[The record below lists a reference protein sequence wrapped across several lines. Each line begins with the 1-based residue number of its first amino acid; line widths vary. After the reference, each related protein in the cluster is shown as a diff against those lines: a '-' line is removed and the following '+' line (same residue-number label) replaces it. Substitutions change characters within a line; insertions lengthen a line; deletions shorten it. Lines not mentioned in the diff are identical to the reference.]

1 MMAGVTEAID
11 LRTMAAER
19 CHDPYLRCAFYGAA
33 QTAMGVSGSCVLAH
47 SPQGCYQLV
56 EIAFGWQSED
66 YTQTEILCTKLCEDE
81 IVYGGETAL
90 AKTIMEA
97 KSLKVPAMF
106 VLSACGPEIVGDN
119 ISAVCDEMRKK
130 VDFKIIPIE
139 CAGFRGSQYDGVDI
153 ALDALLKRLAVDHK
167 RKIPNS
173 VCLIAPH
180 ANANPT
186 WMADLAWV
194 KGALAMLGANVV
206 ATLTHRTTLSE
217 FENVTSAEKSIV
229 LSYDAGQKAAD
240 HLSREFGIEQL
251 CRGIPLPIGFTNVRR
266 WLTALGEA
274 LDAAGVA
281 ERMAAEGERMVVE
294 QCRRK
299 GFDLFSLSRLST
311 AIVADA
317 TIGIP
322 LIRLATEDLEMV
334 PVLISLRSSGKAA
347 EEVMGNELRDL
358 RLNPSIVF
366 HTDVYR
372 TRRSLAEVR
381 PKTVF
386 GSNIEKHAA
395 EGLDGVEY
403 VFQLINPIQ
412 RFRMID
418 REYFGYTGILNL
430 FESIQNDFWD
440 RYRSKRKR
448 YEARW

>member
-1 MMAGVTEAID
+1 MTDMTEAIN
-11 LRTMAAER
+11 LKIAAAER

-90 AKTIMEA
+90 ARTIIEA

-119 ISAVCDEMRKK
+119 ISSVCEEMSKK
-130 VDFKIIPIE
+130 VDFKIVPIE

-153 ALDALLKRLAVDHK
+153 ALDAMLKRLAVDDK
-167 RKIPNS
+167 QKIPDS

-194 KGALAMLGANVV
+194 KGTLVKLGANVV

-217 FENVTSAEKSIV
+217 FENVASAEKSIV

-240 HLSREFGIEQL
+240 YLYREFGVEQL
-251 CRGIPLPIGFTNVRR
+251 CRGIPLPMGLTNARR
-266 WLTALGEA
+266 WLTELGKA
-274 LDAAGVA
+274 LDAADVA
-281 ERMAAEGERMVVE
+281 EGMIAEGERMVVE

-322 LIRLATEDLEMV
+322 LVRLAMEDLEMV

-347 EEVMGNELRDL
+347 EELLGNELRDL
-358 RLNPSIVF
+358 KLSPRVVY
-366 HTDVYR
+366 HTDVYM
-372 TRRSLAEVR
+372 TRKSLAEIR
-381 PKTVF
+381 PNTVF
-386 GSNIEKHAA
+386 GSNIERHAA
-395 EGLDGVEY
+395 EGLDGVDY
-403 VFQLINPIQ
+403 VFQLINPVQ

-430 FESIQNDFWD
+430 FESIQNDVWD

>member
-1 MMAGVTEAID
+1 MEYMTKAID
-11 LRTMAAER
+11 LRTAAAER

-47 SPQGCYQLV
+47 SPQGCYQLA

-81 IVYGGETAL
+81 IVYGGEAAL
-90 AKTIMEA
+90 ARTIIEA
-97 KSLKVPAMF
+97 KSLKVPVMF

-119 ISAVCDEMRKK
+119 ISSVCEEVSKK
-130 VDFKIIPIE
+130 VDFKIVPIE

-153 ALDALLKRLAVDHK
+153 ALDAMLKRLAAEEKQKVPD
-167 RKIPNS
+167 S

-194 KGALAMLGANVV
+194 KGTLAKLGARVV

-217 FENVTSAEKSIV
+217 FEDVASAEKSIV
-229 LSYDAGQKAAD
+229 LSCDAGQKAAD
-240 HLSREFGIEQL
+240 HLSREYGVEQL
-251 CRGIPLPIGFTNVRR
+251 CRGITLPIGLTNTRR
-266 WLTALGEA
+266 WLTELGNE
-274 LDAAGVA
+274 LDASDVA
-281 ERMAAEGERMVVE
+281 EGMVADGERMVVE
-294 QCRRK
+294 QSRRK

-322 LIRLATEDLEMV
+322 LVRLAMEDLEMV
-334 PVLISLRSSGKAA
+334 PVLIALRSSGEAA
-347 EEVMGNELRDL
+347 EELLGGELRDL
-358 RLNPSIVF
+358 KLSPRIIH
-366 HTDVYR
+366 HTDVYL
-372 TRRSLAEVR
+372 TRKGLDELR
-381 PKTVF
+381 PNTVF
-386 GSNIEKHAA
+386 GSNIERHAT
-395 EGLDGVEY
+395 EGLDGVDY
-403 VFQLINPIQ
+403 VFQLINPVQ

-418 REYFGYTGILNL
+418 REYFGYTGLLNL

>member
-1 MMAGVTEAID
+1 MTRAID
-11 LRTMAAER
+11 LKTSAAER

-33 QTAMGVSGSCVLAH
+33 QTVMGINGSCVLAH

-56 EIAFGWQSED
+56 ETAFGWQSED

-81 IVYGGETAL
+81 IVYGGEAAL
-90 AKTIMEA
+90 ARTILDA
-97 KSLKVPAMF
+97 KSLKVPAVF

-119 ISAVCDEMRKK
+119 ISSVCEEMSPK

-153 ALDALLKRLAVDHK
+153 ALDTLLKRSTVDHK

-180 ANANPT
+180 ASANPT

-194 KGALAMLGANVV
+194 RNVLTKMGANVV
-206 ATLTHRTTLSE
+206 ATLTHRTALSE
-217 FENVTSAEKSIV
+217 FENVSAAEKSIL
-229 LSYDAGQKAAD
+229 LSYDAGEKATDYLA
-240 HLSREFGIEQL
+240 REFGIEQL
-251 CRGIPLPIGFTNVRR
+251 CRGTPLPIGFTNTRR
-266 WLTALGEA
+266 WLTELGGL
-274 LDAAGVA
+274 LDASNVA
-281 ERMAAEGERMVVE
+281 EKMITEGEEMVVE

-299 GFDLFSLSRLST
+299 GFELFSLSRLST

-322 LIRLATEDLEMV
+322 LVRLVTEDLEMA
-334 PVLISLRSSGKAA
+334 PELIYLRSSGKAA
-347 EEVMGNELRDL
+347 EEMLRKELHDL
-358 RLNPSIVF
+358 KLNPRIVY

-372 TRRSLAEVR
+372 TRKSLSEVR
-381 PKTVF
+381 PNTVF

-395 EGLDGVEY
+395 EGLGIDY
-403 VFQLINPIQ
+403 VFQLVNPIQ
-412 RFRMID
+412 HFRMID
-418 REYFGYTGILNL
+418 REYFGYAGMLNL
-430 FESIQNDFWD
+430 FESIQNDVWD

>member
-1 MMAGVTEAID
+1 MPDMAEAMR
-11 LRTMAAER
+11 LKKKAAAER

-33 QTAMGVSGSCVLAH
+33 QTAMGISGSCVMAH

-81 IVYGGETAL
+81 IVYGGEAAL
-90 AKTIMEA
+90 ARTILEA

-119 ISAVCDEMRKK
+119 ISAVCEEMGPK

-153 ALDALLKRLAVDHK
+153 ALDAMLKRLAVDHK
-167 RKIPNS
+167 RKVPNS

-180 ANANPT
+180 ASSNPSWT
-186 WMADLAWV
+186 ADLAWV
-194 KGALAMLGANVV
+194 KGVLAKLGANVI
-206 ATLTHRTTLSE
+206 ATLTHRTALGE
-217 FENVTSAEKSIV
+217 FEDVASAEKSIV
-229 LSYDAGQKAAD
+229 LSHDAGQKAAD
-240 HLSREFGIEQL
+240 HLSREFGVEQL

-266 WLTALGEA
+266 WLAELGKA
-274 LDAAGVA
+274 LDAAD
-281 ERMAAEGERMVVE
+281 AAEGMIAAGEGMVVE

-322 LIRLATEDLEMV
+322 LVRLAAEDLEMV
-334 PVLISLRSSGKAA
+334 PESISLRSSGKAT
-347 EEVMGNELRDL
+347 EELLGNELRDMK
-358 RLNPSIVF
+358 LNPRIVYN
-366 HTDVYR
+366 TDVYKM
-372 TRRSLAEVR
+372 RRSLAEVR
-381 PKTVF
+381 PNTIF
-386 GSNIEKHAA
+386 GSNIERHAA
-395 EGLDGVEY
+395 EGLDGVDY

-430 FESIQNDFWD
+430 FESVQNDFWD